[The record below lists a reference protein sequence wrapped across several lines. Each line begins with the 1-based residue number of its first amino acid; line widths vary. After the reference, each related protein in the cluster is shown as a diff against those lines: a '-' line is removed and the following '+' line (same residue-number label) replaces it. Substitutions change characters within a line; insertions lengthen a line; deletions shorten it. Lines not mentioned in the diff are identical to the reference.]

1 MGYVKQDL
9 FHLTIY
15 VHHTAASC
23 QNVILSFLNTITN
36 QLLPAVNR
44 TQGYSDETNFL
55 LFDAIW
61 TFLVAVPFLVLS
73 PLYLQQFAHKYAL
86 IAVEAI
92 TLLFWFAGFI
102 AVAAILPPSAACSR
116 SSVCKGLQAATVF
129 GAFEWFVLF
138 ISTSTSISIPVFII
152 YYFIWL
158 TSTYS
163 RLLFVATTVLVVVLP
178 LMRGGGDSTP
188 KPEPAVDMQAHPDV

>member
-1 MGYVKQDL
+1 MQNIVMGLRGVQVVL
-9 FHLTIY
+9 AIIILGLTGW
-15 VHHTAASC
+15 
-23 QNVILSFLNTITN
+23 
-36 QLLPAVNR
+36 AVNR

-61 TFLVAVPFLVLS
+61 TFLVAVPFLVLT

-102 AVAAILPPSAACSR
+102 AVAAILPPSAACR
-116 SSVCKGLQAATVF
+116 HSSVCKGLQAATVF
-129 GAFEWFVLF
+129 GAFEW
-138 ISTSTSISIPVFII
+138 
-152 YYFIWL
+152 
-158 TSTYS
+158 
-163 RLLFVATTVLVVVLP
+163 LLFVATTVLVVVLP

-188 KPEPAVDMQAHPDV
+188 KPEPAVDMQAHPGV